1 MKAIKKLLSSKASG
15 SIIDRVVKNST
26 VILAGNSTASVL
38 NLISFTLMANQIG
51 PEFLAVIVL
60 CQTYALIYND
70 LFNIQTWESMIKYG
84 NTQNKS
90 FTVKDIIFTN
100 MFLDVASAIIA
111 FSLAYTLALST
122 AQLFDW
128 NNSYVEY
135 IAIYSVTIL
144 FNITTF
150 TIGIPR
156 FFNKFSV
163 ISKVFVAMALLKLIA
178 ILIARSAEQAFVSY
192 IYIYLTIE
200 ALTNITLILYSMKL
214 LGTNYGGYWWIR
226 KLKINKDQI
235 RFLWWTNL
243 RTIIRIPV
251 RHFDMIIISA
261 VMPMATLGIYKVYKE
276 FAGLI
281 NRIGEPVNQALYPE
295 FTKLIGK
302 SNSGESVNITKKA
315 MKLLSLV
322 GIAMGVVFIVASNSI
337 IERFFGVEYTQ
348 SIAALY
354 LMIVF
359 YVLSFITVP
368 INSLF
373 IAAGFAK
380 YSVYLLLFTNSIYLL
395 SAFGFGRLYGIYGVI
410 IAFAIQLFFNKGLK
424 VFLMSKHSTD
434 WDTVV
439 R

>member
-1 MKAIKKLLSSKASG
+1 MKTIKKLLSSKASG
-15 SIIDRVVKNST
+15 SIIDRVVKNSSI
-26 VILAGNSTASVL
+26 ILAGNSTASAL

-51 PEFLAVIVL
+51 PEFLAILVL

-111 FSLAYTLALST
+111 FSLAYSLALST

-128 NNSYVEY
+128 DNSYVEY
-135 IAIYSVTIL
+135 IALYSVTIL

-163 ISKVFVAMALLKLIA
+163 VSKVFVATALLKLIA
-178 ILIARSAEQAFVSY
+178 ILIARGTDQAFVTY
-192 IYIYLTIE
+192 IYIYLVIE
-200 ALTNITLILYSMKL
+200 VITNVSLVLYSLKL
-214 LGTNYGGYWWIR
+214 LASKYGGDWWIR

-251 RHFDMIIISA
+251 RHFDMIVISA
-261 VMPMATLGIYKVYKE
+261 VMPMATLGVYKVYKE

-281 NRIGEPVNQALYPE
+281 TRIGEPVNQALYPE
-295 FTKLIGK
+295 FTKLIGN
-302 SNSGESVNITKKA
+302 SNSEESIDITKRA
-315 MKLLSLV
+315 MRLLSLV
-322 GIAMGVVFIVASNSI
+322 GLAMGVVFMLASNSV
-337 IERFFGVEYTQ
+337 IEHFFGTEYTS

-354 LMIVF
+354 LMIVL
-359 YVLSFITVP
+359 YILSFITVP

-395 SAFGFGRLYGIYGVI
+395 SAFGFGQLYGIYGVI

-424 VFLMSKHSTD
+424 VFLMMKHSKD